1 MGMINAVGSL
11 RYDMHGRK
19 RKTNSLSTKKRG
31 CSSAGRAPALHA
43 GGQEF
48 DSPQLHQ
55 FKMNQKIYFVDT
67 FTEKTFSGN
76 AAGVVFHKGEIDG
89 NTMQN
94 IAFENNLSETAFI
107 NTAKENEIK
116 FYSPTIEV
124 DLCGHATLASAFIFF
139 NFIDKKA
146 TDTIF
151 KSNRGELKVTKK
163 EDSLVMS
170 LPKDYPRKID
180 DIEKISD
187 ALNCQVIEVFR
198 GIDDFLAIVKDE
210 SIVETIDPNIEKIA
224 ELDSRG
230 LIVSAKGETTDFTSR
245 VFGPNVG
252 VDEDPV
258 TGSAHAL
265 LATYWGDVL
274 NLQKMKA
281 RQASKRG
288 GELICEV
295 LENNVEIT
303 GKAKLYLQG
312 EIYF

>member
-1 MGMINAVGSL
+1 MFL
-11 RYDMHGRK
+11 W
-19 RKTNSLSTKKRG
+19 G

-303 GKAKLYLQG
+303 GKAKLYLKG